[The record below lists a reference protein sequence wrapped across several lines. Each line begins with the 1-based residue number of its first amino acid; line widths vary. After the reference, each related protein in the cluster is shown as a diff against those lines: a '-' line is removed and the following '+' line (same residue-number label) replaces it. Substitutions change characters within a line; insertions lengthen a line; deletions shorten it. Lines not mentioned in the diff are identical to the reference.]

1 MNYAEEQLE
10 YLNRQPKQVS
20 THETL
25 RKQPDLAQEISNLAI
40 HLSGNSSELV
50 QHLGFLGDKIED
62 QSQRT
67 NGYLDDIRS
76 SIDKNT
82 EALQRIAELIARR

>member
-1 MNYAEEQLE
+1 MTQEQ
-10 YLNRQPKQVS
+10 S
-20 THETL
+20 TYGTL
-25 RKQPDLAQEISNLAI
+25 VAKRDVADEISNI
-40 HLSGNSSELV
+40 SMHLSGNSSELV

-62 QSQRT
+62 QAQCT

-82 EALQRIAELIARR
+82 IQLQRIADIIARR

>member
-1 MNYAEEQLE
+1 MTTTE
-10 YLNRQPKQVS
+10 S
-20 THETL
+20 TFQTL
-25 RKQPDLAQEISNLAI
+25 RSQRNIADEVSNLTMHI
-40 HLSGNSSELV
+40 SGNSSELV

-62 QSQRT
+62 QAQCT

-82 EALQRIAELIARR
+82 EQLERIANIIARR

>member
-1 MNYAEEQLE
+1 MTQEQSTYAT
-10 YLNRQPKQVS
+10 RMKA
-20 THETL
+20 L
-25 RKQPDLAQEISNLAI
+25 RKQSDLANELSNLTMHI
-40 HLSGNSSELV
+40 SGNSSELV

-62 QSQRT
+62 QSQCT

-82 EALQRIAELIARR
+82 ELLQRIADIIARR

>member
-1 MNYAEEQLE
+1 MTQEQSTYAT
-10 YLNRQPKQVS
+10 RMKA
-20 THETL
+20 L
-25 RKQPDLAQEISNLAI
+25 RKQSDLANELSNLTMHI
-40 HLSGNSSELV
+40 SGNSSELV

-62 QSQRT
+62 QSQCT

-82 EALQRIAELIARR
+82 EALNLIAQILRNK